1 MGSGREPAWLKM
13 ADLHSPGSMEH
24 GEDYEDGHRE
34 EHVLPVLLSKQLQL
48 LLILGGFVPEGV
60 FLLLQRPPVLRTR
73 SAL

>member
-1 MGSGREPAWLKM
+1 
-13 ADLHSPGSMEH
+13 MEH